1 MFRWGATV
9 IACLGLTT
17 MTGCGLGIEG
27 ESPEVSFK
35 SKAEE
40 RGAEGE
46 THSGKP
52 GGPNGSGDHETGAQL
67 SGDTLKSSD
76 EGTGGGGSS
85 SGEQATT
92 AREGNTE
99 TTGVLPKPGPFDP
112 TAPGF
117 ELFDPCS
124 EAFDKNRTRTG
135 VNNKLGETRYSPG
148 SRSCMFT
155 VNFGEQEG
163 LLVEFASSDKPLA
176 DHIGAG
182 LNVGTGSDPEN
193 GIYILNGM
201 LFDDSTCS
209 SFRET
214 NQGTMIVTAN
224 GIKLSERSERCEYA
238 VVANKV
244 MLEQKEEQNA
254 G

>member
-9 IACLGLTT
+9 IACLGLAT

-52 GGPNGSGDHETGAQL
+52 GGPSGSGDHETGAQL

-124 EAFDKNRTRTG
+124 EIPESRLHALQISMDQESGVRDSSFKYCGFRLEVKDQPKTVLGISAEKATQTDISSSLGVFVDTFD
-135 VNNKLGETRYSPG
+135 LGTLRIEYVADSLFPDSVCHALYESPRG
-148 SRSCMFT
+148 TIDMTITAS
-155 VNFGEQEG
+155 GG
-163 LLVEFASSDKPLA
+163 ASSIEDRCKEL
-176 DHIGAG
+176 HS
-182 LNVGTGSDPEN
+182 V
-193 GIYILNGM
+193 
-201 LFDDSTCS
+201 
-209 SFRET
+209 
-214 NQGTMIVTAN
+214 VT
-224 GIKLSERSERCEYA
+224 KLI
-238 VVANKV
+238 
-244 MLEQKEEQNA
+244 
-254 G
+254 

>member
-9 IACLGLTT
+9 IACLGLAT

-52 GGPNGSGDHETGAQL
+52 GGPSGSGDHETGAQL

-124 EAFDKNRTRTG
+124 EQVA
-135 VNNKLGETRYSPG
+135 NKLSVLGFNRARASPLIESGFRMCTFVDHRDGELG
-148 SRSCMFT
+148 I
-155 VNFGEQEG
+155 
-163 LLVEFASSDKPLA
+163 SSDAENLGKPEEDGERFLYTRSVN
-176 DHIGAG
+176 GAS
-182 LNVGTGSDPEN
+182 LHYYRGTLFVDEVCEVQWDSE
-193 GIYILNGM
+193 NGM
-201 LFDDSTCS
+201 LSVSLLVDNKGVSHSDICDDVGRI
-209 SFRET
+209 FR
-214 NQGTMIVTAN
+214 Q
-224 GIKLSERSERCEYA
+224 L
-238 VVANKV
+238 
-244 MLEQKEEQNA
+244 LDL
-254 G
+254 

>member
-9 IACLGLTT
+9 IACLGLAT

-52 GGPNGSGDHETGAQL
+52 GGPSGSGDHETGAQL

-124 EAFDKNRTRTG
+124 EIPDWMLVKAGIGELLETG
-135 VNNKLGETRYSPG
+135 NDQNCS
-148 SRSCMFT
+148 
-155 VNFGEQEG
+155 
-163 LLVEFASSDKPLA
+163 FA
-176 DHIGAG
+176 
-182 LNVGTGSDPEN
+182 GTGSDAEFRII
-193 GIYILNGM
+193 GL
-201 LFDDSTCS
+201 SASKS
-209 SFRET
+209 SLSELKESRET
-214 NQGTMIVTAN
+214 RAVDLGEFSQPLVAFQGIFGDMFCTVSGETQRGTITVSLYDQRIQNENDLCKGAA
-224 GIKLSERSERCEYA
+224 KVLQSLSE
-238 VVANKV
+238 
-244 MLEQKEEQNA
+244 
-254 G
+254 